1 MNPAAKF
8 ILKDKLKEK
17 LPTLTDDVL
26 YNIISELDKLGALA
40 KEWDETESNPAVV
53 KETKA
58 NKGLPQSFNMVS
70 PMWSGNV
77 SLIEREG
84 FICYQDGEKN
94 VRLHS
99 RSERDMAKKIL
110 KYRK

>member
-8 ILKDKLKEK
+8 ILRDKIKERF
-17 LPTLTDDVL
+17 PTLTDDITYEL
-26 YNIISELDKLGALA
+26 LSELDKLGAL
-40 KEWDETESNPAVV
+40 KNDWDETGMNLKENEV
-53 KETKA
+53 KTSKE
-58 NKGLPQSFNMVS
+58 LPKSFNMVS

-77 SLIEREG
+77 FLVEREG
-84 FICYQDGEKN
+84 FICYQDSENN

-99 RSERDMAKKIL
+99 GSEKDMFKKIL